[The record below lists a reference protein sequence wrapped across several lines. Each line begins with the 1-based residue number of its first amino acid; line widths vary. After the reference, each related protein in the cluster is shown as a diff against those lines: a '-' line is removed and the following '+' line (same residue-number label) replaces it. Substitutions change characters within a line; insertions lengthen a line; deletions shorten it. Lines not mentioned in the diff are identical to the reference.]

1 MLHLD
6 QDQNREHLST
16 VSKLMVFA
24 KSAFAQEGL
33 IMSLLVRL
41 LLFLAAPITALFVA
55 RDTLN
60 FDIIQTMVATV
71 LVTVIIFI
79 FAFWPFRPKPKD

>member
-1 MLHLD
+1 
-6 QDQNREHLST
+6 
-16 VSKLMVFA
+16 
-24 KSAFAQEGL
+24 
-33 IMSLLVRL
+33 MSLLVRL

-71 LVTVIIFI
+71 IATLIIAI
-79 FAFWPFRPKPKD
+79 FAFWPYIRKPKADQPRR